1 MSFFDRI
8 RVGTEGAVPSLDG
21 ATAWINSEPL
31 TPEALRGR
39 VVAFDFCT
47 YTCINWLRTLPYL
60 RAWSDTYGPHG
71 FTVVGIHTPEFP
83 FEHDLDNIRPQ
94 LAARGIEYPVAVD
107 NDYAVWRAFDN
118 HYWPALYIADRDGD
132 IRYHHFGEGAYVE
145 SEREIQGMLGF
156 DDDLVSVEP
165 AGDEVSATWEDVR
178 SPETY
183 LGYERAETFASPGG
197 AALEQRRYELP
208 PQLGLNE
215 WALAGE
221 WTMQLGHAR
230 LDEADG
236 RLAFRFHARDVN
248 LVMGGEGPTPFR
260 VFIDGSEPGPSH
272 GVDADEHGRGTVD
285 EPRMYQLV
293 RTSGPVT
300 ERTFEVEFAEPGAA
314 PYCFTFG

>member
-8 RVGTEGAVPSLDG
+8 RAGTEGAIPQLDG

-31 TPEALRGR
+31 TPRALDGR

-47 YTCINWLRTLPYL
+47 YTCINWLRTLPYI
-60 RAWSDTYGPHG
+60 RAWSEKYGPEG

-94 LAARGIEYPVAVD
+94 LAARGIDYPVAVD
-107 NDYAVWRAFDN
+107 NDYAVWQAFDN
-118 HYWPALYIADRDGD
+118 HYWPALYIADRDGE
-132 IRYHHFGEGAYVE
+132 IRYHHFGEGAYEE

-156 DDDLVSVEP
+156 DSELVDVE
-165 AGDEVSATWEDVR
+165 AVGDEVSANWDDVR

-183 LGYERAETFASPGG
+183 LGYERAEAFASPEG
-197 AALEQRRYELP
+197 AALERRRYELP
-208 PQLGLNE
+208 PQLALNQ

-230 LDEADG
+230 LDEPGG

-248 LVMGGEGPTPFR
+248 LVMGAERPTAFR
-260 VFIDGSEPGPSH
+260 VSIDGQPPGESH
-272 GVDADEHGRGTVD
+272 GVDADEQGNGMVR

-293 RTSGPVT
+293 RAADRVT
-300 ERTFEVEFAEPGAA
+300 ERTFEIEFEGTGAA
-314 PYCFTFG
+314 GYCFTFG